1 MMDPSSKQQVRPMTV
16 DEAEQVAAWRYS
28 GGWSIYNLESAQ
40 SLIVDLSNYY
50 SIIFDGNLIGFCCIG
65 EAARV
70 PGMTEEP
77 ATLDLGVA
85 MDPVQ
90 VGRGH
95 GAAFGQV
102 VLNFLSQTH
111 LDKVLRAVVQSWNE
125 RSLQLTRRLGFED
138 AGELNVVQGGRPV
151 SYRVVIKHPHQARI

>member
-1 MMDPSSKQQVRPMTV
+1 MTV

-50 SIIFDGNLIGFCCIG
+50 SIMFDGNLIGFCCIG

-77 ATLDLGVA
+77 ATLDLGWEWI
-85 MDPVQ
+85 PC
-90 VGRGH
+90 RS
-95 GAAFGQV
+95 GADTA
-102 VLNFLSQTH
+102 
-111 LDKVLRAVVQSWNE
+111 
-125 RSLQLTRRLGFED
+125 RRL
-138 AGELNVVQGGRPV
+138 
-151 SYRVVIKHPHQARI
+151 